1 LIEVFMSES
10 MAKTGEIPN
19 LWPGAFNVNVQTPYA
34 ILRIQA
40 NLLSQ
45 MTKAILVGEVETET
59 GERMTQHR
67 LVVVAPACNGY
78 RHTLITVIHS
88 TDLPY
93 PAEVQAAPLVGVN
106 ERGAIVYPSASTDDE
121 MRMLLAKALQS
132 DETKALI
139 LSLIA
144 KSNEAATP
152 PAAQQPP
159 KLPTSTSAKP
169 PRPPK

>member
-1 LIEVFMSES
+1 
-10 MAKTGEIPN
+10 
-19 LWPGAFNVNVQTPYA
+19 
-34 ILRIQA
+34 
-40 NLLSQ
+40 

-93 PAEVQAAPLVGVN
+93 PAEVQAEPLWDVFSM
-106 ERGAIVYPSASTDDE
+106 YPSASTDDE
-121 MRMLLAKALQS
+121 LRALLAKALQS
-132 DETKALI
+132 DKTKALI

-169 PRPPK
+169 PRPRE